1 MNQQTLT
8 FLADFKIFGAGQA
21 QGQNFKRQGMAW
33 FQGEDLLI
41 DTQHTLSARNEALW
55 AGASTNALC
64 DPLPAEMHIEIRQAL
79 NAHEEFSVLVSDSES
94 ESESERAR
102 ARERERERE
111 RASVPVAISAFA
123 PDALC
128 CRRPGLRRNSSKRY
142 VFVRTTAWTKAP
154 AHFRVCLPV
163 HMVQMRKSMGALFSA
178 FARRTSCTASVL
190 LPSRCVCARPC
201 V

>member
-1 MNQQTLT
+1 
-8 FLADFKIFGAGQA
+8 
-21 QGQNFKRQGMAW
+21 MAW

-111 RASVPVAISAFA
+111 RELLSRLQSLPLLQMLCAAEGLDSGATVRSVTCS
-123 PDALC
+123 
-128 CRRPGLRRNSSKRY
+128 
-142 VFVRTTAWTKAP
+142 
-154 AHFRVCLPV
+154 
-163 HMVQMRKSMGALFSA
+163 
-178 FARRTSCTASVL
+178 
-190 LPSRCVCARPC
+190 
-201 V
+201 